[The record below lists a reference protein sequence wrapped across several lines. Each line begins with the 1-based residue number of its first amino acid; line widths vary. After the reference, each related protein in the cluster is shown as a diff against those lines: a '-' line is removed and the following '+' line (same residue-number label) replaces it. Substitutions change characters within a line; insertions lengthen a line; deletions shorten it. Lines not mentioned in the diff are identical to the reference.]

1 MDARRFL
8 IPRRL
13 DDPPKFFF
21 WDLDVAVVFS
31 TIMMFGIVA
40 DMFVI
45 PAALATGAAM
55 GFTKLKQGQQ
65 KGFGVHALYWH
76 LPVTLG
82 FKRTPASCI
91 REFVG

>member
-1 MDARRFL
+1 METKKYL

-21 WDLDVAVVFS
+21 WDLDVAVVFA

-40 DMFVI
+40 GALVI
-45 PAALATGAAM
+45 PAALAVAAATG
-55 GFTKLKQGQQ
+55 FSKLKQGQQ
-65 KGFGVHALYWH
+65 KGFGIHAMYWH
-76 LPVTLG
+76 LPITMG
-82 FKRTPASCI
+82 FKRTPASCV